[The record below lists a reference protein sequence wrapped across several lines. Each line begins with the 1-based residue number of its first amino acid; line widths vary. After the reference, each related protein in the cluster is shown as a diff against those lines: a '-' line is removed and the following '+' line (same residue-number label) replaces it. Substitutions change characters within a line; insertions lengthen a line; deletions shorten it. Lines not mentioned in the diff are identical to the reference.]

1 MGTRTPSPPGA
12 GLGATSSPGR
22 RVPWAHSQAP
32 GDGAGLTCVPSPQT
46 TRCRISPGWASRLRS
61 CCSSGS
67 CSARLG
73 TTAKEPETR
82 PGAEHRDPAP
92 PTVWS
97 PGRELPARKL
107 LEEPLTWGEM
117 YAGREEARE
126 SLVGG
131 VGGALEARLT
141 GAPSLPPREDAPTP
155 VSAHTPPPPHPS
167 GSRRIPVPGAG
178 PRPARPQALST
189 QGRLSFIVNASHL
202 WCAQRPPSLR
212 SETD

>member
-1 MGTRTPSPPGA
+1 MGTRTASLSGA
-12 GLGATSSPGR
+12 GLGASHLPGGGCPG
-22 RVPWAHSQAP
+22 VHIPVP
-32 GDGAGLTCVPSPQT
+32 GDRAGLTCAPSPQT
-46 TRCRISPGWASRLRS
+46 TRCRISSGWASRPRS

-73 TTAKEPETR
+73 MTTEEPETR

-92 PTVWS
+92 PTTWS

-107 LEEPLTWGEM
+107 LEEPLTPGEI
-117 YAGREEARE
+117 AP
-126 SLVGG
+126 GG
-131 VGGALEARLT
+131 GSRGGAGGLAH
-141 GAPSLPPREDAPTP
+141 GGPLPPCPGEDAPTP
-155 VSAHTPPPPHPS
+155 VSAHPS

-189 QGRLSFIVNASHL
+189 HGRLSFIVNASCL